1 MCITEVYFSI
11 RDRDRRD
18 AKSDETNLASI
29 PLENDSW
36 VEYADEENNI
46 KQRQRFLEFRD
57 KKLFSLTFCVWL
69 IWSFLCTFLVILDF
83 FLSKPLILNTGT
95 HWLLKQVLLPNN
107 WFMWYR
113 LIWFIGLDYVASNL
127 ASLSSLSTFLSR
139 IIWLDC
145 FKSWRPIDYNKSKY
159 KF

>member
-1 MCITEVYFSI
+1 MCIAEVYFSI

-36 VEYADEENNI
+36 VKYADEENNI

-69 IWSFLCTFLVILDF
+69 I
-83 FLSKPLILNTGT
+83 
-95 HWLLKQVLLPNN
+95 
-107 WFMWYR
+107 
-113 LIWFIGLDYVASNL
+113 
-127 ASLSSLSTFLSR
+127 
-139 IIWLDC
+139 
-145 FKSWRPIDYNKSKY
+145 
-159 KF
+159 